1 MHVLST
7 LGLSLLVSVAA
18 GWQLQEDYGNDSSFF
33 DKFTF
38 FTDEDPTHGF
48 VTYVDQSTATSAGLI
63 SANDG
68 TVHIGVDST
77 NSIDPNGAGR
87 QSVRISSTATYS
99 VGTLSYSRFGTYARD
114 CVWKLACLPWPAEGE
129 IDIIEY
135 VNTNQQNQMTLHT
148 SPGCSITNYGSGTS
162 AGSTDCEGSNG
173 CGVIDTDPN
182 SLGSGFNNA
191 GGGVYATQWAA
202 DSISIW
208 FFPRNSITSDITN
221 GTPDPTQ
228 WGTPVASFGGS
239 SCNFSTAFANMQIV
253 FDITFC
259 GDWAGSSG
267 SYQCGGGA
275 TCQQYVADTP
285 SAYSDSYWGI
295 NSLKVYTGT
304 GSQKRA
310 EVPKVNHAHAAEH
323 INRRSNHHA
332 RPGPRPNLKSRRDTM
347 AGL

>member
-99 VGTLSYSRFGTYARD
+99 VGTLVILDLAHMPGT
-114 CVWKLACLPWPAEGE
+114 ACGSWPAFWMLGTGSQPWPAEGE

-191 GGGVYATQWAA
+191 GGGVYATQ
-202 DSISIW
+202 
-208 FFPRNSITSDITN
+208 NSITSDITN

-295 NSLKVYTGT
+295 NSLK
-304 GSQKRA
+304 KRA